1 MQTCPYPL
9 EQHFSKPEQSSSPC
23 QASTQMPIW
32 SGLGLGQNSGFP
44 SAAGNFNIILM
55 LIFCYSVLAEQFSSL
70 LSSSSSSS
78 SLLLSLS
85 FSIFFPWN
93 TNYAGS
99 YYWRHFKQEQFCLH
113 YSTGR
118 HKTTM
123 FIYMG
128 AWASQA
134 TVPFIQHICRY
145 VQISSNIYKR
155 KNRSTKA
162 GHENPKKPA
171 GGKNTGNVYPR
182 PRQWCNPWGFRVC

>member
-1 MQTCPYPL
+1 MLVESGIRDILLVESGTWDILLVESGIRDILLVESRFLGFLIRDTAQGIRNPSSTDKESRIQYL
-9 EQHFSKPEQSSSPC
+9 KSGIHGVETRVQDRLGFLYMGHEGGEKKGIRKLLLIRSHF
-23 QASTQMPIW
+23 ASTTQPVHTRQQC
-32 SGLGLGQNSGFP
+32 S
-44 SAAGNFNIILM
+44 
-55 LIFCYSVLAEQFSSL
+55 
-70 LSSSSSSS
+70 
-78 SLLLSLS
+78 
-85 FSIFFPWN
+85 
-93 TNYAGS
+93 
-99 YYWRHFKQEQFCLH
+99 
-113 YSTGR
+113 
-118 HKTTM
+118 
-123 FIYMG
+123 YMG

>member
-1 MQTCPYPL
+1 MLWLRLYGLILLGSPKLGGFVQALPMEDTL
-9 EQHFSKPEQSSSPC
+9 KILATIAVFISKIKIKININSAIRHITFLPFFFII
-23 QASTQMPIW
+23 AST
-32 SGLGLGQNSGFP
+32 
-44 SAAGNFNIILM
+44 NF
-55 LIFCYSVLAEQFSSL
+55 A
-70 LSSSSSSS
+70 
-78 SLLLSLS
+78 
-85 FSIFFPWN
+85 
-93 TNYAGS
+93 
-99 YYWRHFKQEQFCLH
+99 
-113 YSTGR
+113 STSQPVHTR
-118 HKTTM
+118 QQCS
-123 FIYMG
+123 YMG

>member
-1 MQTCPYPL
+1 MEIQSICPI
-9 EQHFSKPEQSSSPC
+9 FSETLNLIWHSHHSCSSPSMVSRRMTLSPREGYHNSTHHLLSWTSGAEELPVRSSALEFC
-23 QASTQMPIW
+23 LPKRDGSRTVILWQFTISFDFASTTQPVHTRQQC
-32 SGLGLGQNSGFP
+32 S
-44 SAAGNFNIILM
+44 
-55 LIFCYSVLAEQFSSL
+55 
-70 LSSSSSSS
+70 
-78 SLLLSLS
+78 
-85 FSIFFPWN
+85 
-93 TNYAGS
+93 
-99 YYWRHFKQEQFCLH
+99 
-113 YSTGR
+113 
-118 HKTTM
+118 
-123 FIYMG
+123 YMG

>member
-1 MQTCPYPL
+1 MIPDYLNRILDDINPSIPDSTSNT
-9 EQHFSKPEQSSSPC
+9 FSN
-23 QASTQMPIW
+23 
-32 SGLGLGQNSGFP
+32 SGLRITLHQRRCN
-44 SAAGNFNIILM
+44 AGWMVANFISFVSNP
-55 LIFCYSVLAEQFSSL
+55 SL
-70 LSSSSSSS
+70 LC
-78 SLLLSLS
+78 LLIYLLWLIYIVVFGDHVYCSKVHIVHHVTLR
-85 FSIFFPWN
+85 
-93 TNYAGS
+93 T
-99 YYWRHFKQEQFCLH
+99 FCLH
-113 YSTGR
+113 YSTGT

-123 FIYMG
+123 FIYG
-128 AWASQA
+128 RVGSQA

>member
-1 MQTCPYPL
+1 MTLTSKILYRAFKNVFLRCRETAVCGCHCPRDMAVRKREVLARPWVCVCVPL
-9 EQHFSKPEQSSSPC
+9 ALSLHYFQCTRIKLNLFSSNTDF
-23 QASTQMPIW
+23 ASTSQP
-32 SGLGLGQNSGFP
+32 
-44 SAAGNFNIILM
+44 
-55 LIFCYSVLAEQFSSL
+55 VH
-70 LSSSSSSS
+70 
-78 SLLLSLS
+78 
-85 FSIFFPWN
+85 
-93 TNYAGS
+93 T
-99 YYWRHFKQEQFCLH
+99 KQQC
-113 YSTGR
+113 S
-118 HKTTM
+118 
-123 FIYMG
+123 YMG

>member
-1 MQTCPYPL
+1 MGSALLRSFFIIWGVETTFMCYSTSVLIKPTWRLHQSL
-9 EQHFSKPEQSSSPC
+9 EVYF
-23 QASTQMPIW
+23 ASTTQPVHTRQQC
-32 SGLGLGQNSGFP
+32 S
-44 SAAGNFNIILM
+44 
-55 LIFCYSVLAEQFSSL
+55 
-70 LSSSSSSS
+70 
-78 SLLLSLS
+78 
-85 FSIFFPWN
+85 
-93 TNYAGS
+93 
-99 YYWRHFKQEQFCLH
+99 
-113 YSTGR
+113 
-118 HKTTM
+118 
-123 FIYMG
+123 YMG